1 MANTYVAIATVT
13 AGSGGSNSFE
23 FTNIPNTYTDLCI
36 LASVRSDQAGDIS
49 NDSRITFNS
58 STSNYTQ
65 KRLEG
70 TGSAA
75 SSDNSSSRV
84 AFVTNSAAA
93 TSNTFANVMIYIP
106 NYAGNTNK
114 SVSSDSVGE
123 NNATLA
129 YQWIAAGLW
138 SQTTAINAVAIY
150 PTSGDF
156 NQYSSATLYGITKGS
171 SGGVTVS

>member
-1 MANTYVAIATVT
+1 MANTYTALATVT

-49 NDSRITFNS
+49 NDSRITFNG

-106 NYAGNTNK
+106 NYAGSNYK
-114 SVSSDSVGE
+114 SWSSDSVSE
-123 NNATLA
+123 NNATTASTYLM
-129 YQWIAAGLW
+129 AGLW
-138 SQTTAINAVAIY
+138 SDTSAITSIDIAVNVA
-150 PTSGDF
+150 SKKWV
-156 NQYSSATLYGITKGS
+156 QYSTATLYGIKNS
-171 SGGVTVS
+171 